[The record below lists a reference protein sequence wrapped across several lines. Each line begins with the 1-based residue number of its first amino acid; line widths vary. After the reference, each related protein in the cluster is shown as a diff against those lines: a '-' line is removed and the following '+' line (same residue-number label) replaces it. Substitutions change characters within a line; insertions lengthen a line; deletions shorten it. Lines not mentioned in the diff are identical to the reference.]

1 MKNQHRH
8 CQSLA
13 CPPTQSA
20 YTRFTVTISHCDS
33 SSTQFAKNSKLS
45 KFEFRWFE
53 LRNFGRWFF
62 HGSLHAQNIRANLHK
77 TPKSAPIFARTLK
90 IRQQLTKNSRTKK
103 SNLRCFCEYSL
114 FLTANFLSIVNR
126 FLRCARISTQRF
138 DVYQYSRA
146 SFSHSRQSFKI
157 RLSKFCD
164 SNRDSNLS
172 NIAYCVDDCRRYQ
185 LSWPV
190 PTYCQHRDVVAWRVL
205 VRWQQYH
212 QARYE
217 L

>member
-1 MKNQHRH
+1 VSPLH
-8 CQSLA
+8 
-13 CPPTQSA
+13 SA
-20 YTRFTVTISHCDS
+20 HILVSRLPAHTVTH
-33 SSTQFAKNSKLS
+33 L
-45 KFEFRWFE
+45 
-53 LRNFGRWFF
+53 LRNSQKIRNFRNWNFDDSNCKTLPGDFF
-62 HGSLHAQNIRANLHK
+62 TDLCNAQNIRANLQRP
-77 TPKSAPIFARTLK
+77 PKSAPIFARTLN
-90 IRQQLTKNSRTKK
+90 IRQQLTKNSRIK

-114 FLTANFLSIVNR
+114 FLTANFLSIVNG

-190 PTYCQHRDVVAWRVL
+190 PTYCQHRDVVA
-205 VRWQQYH
+205 
-212 QARYE
+212 
-217 L
+217 

>member
-1 MKNQHRH
+1 MIRIAKLWQAIFSR
-8 CQSLA
+8 
-13 CPPTQSA
+13 
-20 YTRFTVTISHCDS
+20 I
-33 SSTQFAKNSKLS
+33 FATHKI
-45 KFEFRWFE
+45 FERICTG
-53 LRNFGRWFF
+53 L
-62 HGSLHAQNIRANLHK
+62 QNLH
-77 TPKSAPIFARTLK
+77 PYFARTLN

-138 DVYQYSRA
+138 DVYQYSRTP
-146 SFSHSRQSFKI
+146 FSHARQSFKI

-190 PTYCQHRDVVAWRVL
+190 PTYCQHRDVVA
-205 VRWQQYH
+205 
-212 QARYE
+212 
-217 L
+217 